1 MGLVSFHSDSPGF
14 VKLPSAEGIGFQLV
28 FKFKT
33 DNPNGLL
40 FYTETS
46 DRTIYLSLSL
56 VNGALVLRS
65 VPGELTTGKNKILS

>member
-1 MGLVSFHSDSPGF
+1 MSFQADSPGF
-14 VKLPSAEGIGFQLV
+14 VKLPSAEGSGLQLV

-46 DRTIYLSLSL
+46 DRTIFLSLSL
-56 VNGALVLRS
+56 VQGALVLTS
-65 VPGELTTGKNKILS
+65 APGGDLTTGNL